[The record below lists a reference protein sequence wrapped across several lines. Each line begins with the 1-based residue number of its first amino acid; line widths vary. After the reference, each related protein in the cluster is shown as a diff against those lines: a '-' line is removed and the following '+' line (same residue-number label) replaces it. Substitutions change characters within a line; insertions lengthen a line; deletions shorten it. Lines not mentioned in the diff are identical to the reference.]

1 MKKKLRQSWR
11 WLIMKV
17 RMQCRKIHALPV
29 AEPENVRNVK
39 VMAIGEVGIVYPA
52 RDVMGH

>member
-1 MKKKLRQSWR
+1 
-11 WLIMKV
+11 MKV

-52 RDVMGH
+52 RDVMEH